1 MCEQCDELVTEKLQ
15 DTLEGLDP
23 ETISVKGFLS
33 HCSILRHSRNKK
45 IASLHQRIWHQ
56 ALHTKDGQDLIRCL
70 NGKEIDKLLDQF
82 PEDPRFGLRWL
93 ACLIFLAQND
103 WKDALLKQED
113 FRTLILDTGI
123 DLGVQRGKLKGIHA
137 TAGET
142 NKKTDAGFAPPKHNN
157 PRRPYRRPGP
167 LDPSQISVEFLPL
180 SNRARNILM
189 VARVKT
195 LGGLAKLLKNDRL
208 IWIRGCGDICFE
220 EITSV
225 AKPYL
230 ELLSGPSC
238 SAIQSLNEINDIPTI
253 LSTLTSREA
262 LFLALRSG
270 VLDGDYRTLD
280 RLAGMFGCSRE
291 NVRRIENKAIF
302 KLSRLPWLKES
313 MERGLNLHQALG
325 AIALNRKIE
334 VNGDEPSDPISLLA
348 QALHKLR
355 EAEETILI
363 RKETE
368 GERIRGNL
376 LVTSKGE
383 ESC

>member
-1 MCEQCDELVTEKLQ
+1 
-15 DTLEGLDP
+15 
-23 ETISVKGFLS
+23 
-33 HCSILRHSRNKK
+33 
-45 IASLHQRIWHQ
+45 
-56 ALHTKDGQDLIRCL
+56 
-70 NGKEIDKLLDQF
+70 
-82 PEDPRFGLRWL
+82 
-93 ACLIFLAQND
+93 
-103 WKDALLKQED
+103 
-113 FRTLILDTGI
+113 
-123 DLGVQRGKLKGIHA
+123 
-137 TAGET
+137 
-142 NKKTDAGFAPPKHNN
+142 
-157 PRRPYRRPGP
+157 
-167 LDPSQISVEFLPL
+167 
-180 SNRARNILM
+180 M